1 MTVPENW
8 QQLKDALMD
17 HGYRAD
23 DALATI
29 AWISAQLDRPLL
41 CEGPPGVGKTALAYA
56 LAAVHGGQLFRLQCY
71 EGIDAA
77 QALYDWDFRSQILY
91 LRALEAARAA
101 ETAEAGEL
109 EAQLYSERFL
119 LTRPILAALT
129 ASAEGQRAVLLIDE
143 IDRADDE
150 FEALLLEV
158 LSEWAVSI
166 PELGRI
172 ETAQPPLVVITSNRT
187 REIHDALRRRC
198 LYHWFDFPDREAEH
212 QILAL
217 HVPEADAAL
226 VTATGDYVRAVRQ
239 MALNRPPGTAEAID
253 WLRSLMALGAVELDA
268 ATAEATLGALIK
280 DAEDAEQV
288 RTHGPIIGGA
298 PPRRPS

>member
-1 MTVPENW
+1 MTSPADW
-8 QQLKDALMD
+8 QQLREALMD

-29 AWISAQLDRPLL
+29 AWLSGRLNRPLL
-41 CEGPPGVGKTALAYA
+41 CEGPPGVGKTALAHA

-91 LRALEAARAA
+91 LRTLEAAHAA
-101 ETAEAGEL
+101 ETAEAGKL

-158 LSEWAVSI
+158 LSEWALSI

-198 LYHWFDFPDREAEH
+198 LYHWFDFPDREAEQ

-217 HVPEADAAL
+217 HVSEANEAL
-226 VTATGDYVRAVRQ
+226 VAATSDYLRAVRQ

-253 WLRSLMALGAVELDA
+253 WLRSLMALGAVDLDA
-268 ATAEATLGALIK
+268 AAAHATLGALIK

-288 RTHGPIIGGA
+288 RAHGPIIGGA